1 MCTRAK
7 TVQWQEHSPG
17 VLFFRQ
23 SASVLHCLESVAM
36 KKLTGGLAILALL
49 AHAASA
55 LAHHSFAMFD
65 HTRTVTLKGEVT
77 KFQWTNPHAILEI
90 DVPGSGGPGGP
101 VGSVTHYTLELTSIN
116 MMQRLGWR
124 SNFIKA
130 GDKVKA
136 VMAPL
141 LNGERGG
148 LLLDITLPDGRKLE
162 PGVPAIG
169 TFKRTPEAE

>member
-1 MCTRAK
+1 MTGARTRA
-7 TVQWQEHSPG
+7 VGCVAG
-17 VLFFRQ
+17 VL
-23 SASVLHCLESVAM
+23 
-36 KKLTGGLAILALL
+36 LL
-49 AHAASA
+49 AFAGPA

-77 KFQWTNPHAILEI
+77 RFQWTNPHALLEL
-90 DVPGSGGPGGP
+90 DVPGPGGMK
-101 VGSVTHYTLELTSIN
+101 HFTLELTSIN

-124 SNFIKA
+124 SSDIKA

-141 LNGERGG
+141 VNGEAGG
-148 LLLDITLPDGRKLE
+148 LLLEITLPDGKKLE
-162 PGVPAIG
+162 PGVPAAG